1 MTNVQKGTGL
11 EAFYADRFNSDP
23 YSLLDFFDAD
33 IAAAAADAFVNWSS
47 ISGLVRL
54 NGERF
59 KAYSKAKILTTDSRY
74 DGKVMVWGELKKTDP
89 KPATD
94 NRPALAAIEYP
105 ALTFSNNAAS
115 PSYWSGFTALL
126 DLYQREKGIDTSE
139 RDRDFLAKQEAKRL
153 EREARQAAEEA
164 AQRIRQERIQGEF
177 AAYENAWLT
186 GERGEFEYEGTR
198 KDRSTFV
205 ARGFVEVIG
214 DEDGSAPYLQKK
226 QIGAIASRF
235 KMKRMR
241 DSHGVFT
248 AVPLLNIHGQF
259 LGLQRLY
266 DDKKLQGTGV
276 KMDGAHCIFGDI
288 ETADIRISVEG
299 FATGASVY
307 LAELEAGRNV
317 AVIVAFN
324 VDNLVKVLRIYDKF
338 YPGWRFLNAADNDQ
352 WKDAGN
358 AGMLAALEIHRDLQH
373 VATVPTFESMSLD
386 EVAKAKETG
395 KGPTDWNDYHCRYGL
410 KSTAKALHARD
421 SMHRAEK
428 DWFSYCLQ
436 RLAYSG
442 GKDRVEKAA
451 KMAVNAGLLLVPI
464 KYSVDEVVSRVIENM
479 HPSTPV
485 ALHAKMRSL
494 AHWICRQKVNQAQQL
509 RGFSVKA
516 LANPNVRYMKIEGV
530 RAEHGGIELPAHMA
544 DLVESLEGVIVV
556 RAPMG
561 SGKTEKLIAPLMKAS
576 TKAAYIAHR
585 ISLLEDA
592 AARLNVEHY
601 QLVTARQM
609 PWVSHMACCVNS
621 LTAPKFYNAE
631 ERSWFTTLETLCIDE
646 ASQVIRHTTTG
657 PVEGRVRV
665 LDSLIEAVAA
675 AKRVLLCDAD
685 ANDGVIEFCEIARP
699 GEIITVL
706 DIVGA
711 TDHIRVDHGD
721 DETVWQLAIDKICAG
736 RRVLVANDSA
746 ESAKK
751 MAALIEDKVKAEEI
765 APVRMLLVHADSKAD
780 PDVEEFLRNPNE
792 EALNYDVLIYSPAIS
807 SGVSMTTPHFEHHFG
822 LFSGNTVGP
831 SDAVQMLRR
840 DRTARHYVV
849 GIGHTSGQ
857 RETDPESL
865 YRGLLVAEDLVCQF
879 QETPEEFRLTRKK
892 TAFDKIWLSTVTSEN
907 KARNSF
913 ANNLLL
919 MLSGEGYQVQ
929 RLAIDPQT
937 IDDLTDLSRKNR
949 KFAGELVFAKRMDLI
964 DSVETPTEEAFLKL
978 NRQEVRSEAESA
990 QVDRYHIENQLG
1002 VDEIRADDV
1011 AFYDDRGIAK
1021 VVQLELLQAE
1031 ESQAKAYDMA
1041 QRKARVVLTQ
1051 HRFKTP
1057 AHALLKQIF
1066 EILSL
1071 DRFSG
1076 EGEFNSLQC
1085 RQVLELIKR
1094 DQATLDLYNALKLG
1108 RHVASLNAKACATTV
1123 VKSILER
1130 LGLVTKK
1137 RKTNGQVLFGLN
1149 MDNWAFVMGY
1159 VQRRAAKNVHSL
1171 TTHDHET
1178 THQPLLAP
1186 EELAEAPNA
1195 QHALSTAG
1203 AASSDTLQVEGV
1215 STVEKYPLEVAERA
1229 FAFASLCELPAG
1241 TPVVQLMREIDPRVV
1256 RQMADPGAE
1265 FKVLKWMLGYAAELL
1280 RPKARYT
1287 V

>member
-1 MTNVQKGTGL
+1 MTNVQKGAGL
-11 EAFYADRFNSDP
+11 EAYYQERFNSDP

-33 IAAAAADAFVNWSS
+33 ISAAAADAFVNWSS
-47 ISGLVRL
+47 VRGLVRL

-94 NRPALAAIEYP
+94 TRPALAAIEYP

-139 RDRDFLAKQEAKRL
+139 RDREFLAKQEAKRL

-164 AQRIRQERIQGEF
+164 AQRIREERIQGEF
-177 AAYENAWLT
+177 SAYKNAWLT

-198 KDRSTFV
+198 KDRTTFI

-288 ETADIRISVEG
+288 ETAEIRISVEG

-307 LAELEAGRNV
+307 LAELEAGRNI
-317 AVIVAFN
+317 AVVVAFN

-386 EVAKAKETG
+386 EVAKARETG

-436 RLAYSG
+436 RLAHSG

-464 KYSVDEVVSRVIENM
+464 KYSVDEVVGRVIENL

-699 GEIITVL
+699 GEVITVL
-706 DIVGA
+706 DIVGT

-721 DETVWQLAIDKICAG
+721 DETVWQLAIDQICAG

-751 MAALIEDKVKAEEI
+751 MAALIEAKVSEEEI

-792 EALNYDVLIYSPAIS
+792 EALKYDVLIYSPAIS

-937 IDDLTDLSRKNR
+937 IDDLTDISRKNR

-990 QVDRYHIENQLG
+990 QVDRYHIEHQLG

-1011 AFYDDRGIAK
+1011 AFYDNRGIAK
-1021 VVQLELLQAE
+1021 VVQLELLQAD
-1031 ESQAKAYDMA
+1031 ESQAKAYDLA
-1041 QRKARVVLTQ
+1041 QRKARVVITQ

-1066 EILSL
+1066 EILTL
-1071 DRFSG
+1071 DRHSG
-1076 EGEFNSLQC
+1076 TGEFNSLQC
-1085 RQVLELIKR
+1085 RQVLELLKR

-1108 RHVASLNAKACATTV
+1108 RPVASLNAKVCATTV

-1186 EELAEAPNA
+1186 EELAEAPKA
-1195 QHALSTAG
+1195 QHAPITAG
-1203 AASSDTLQVEGV
+1203 ATGSDTLQVEGV
-1215 STVEKYPLEVAERA
+1215 STVEKYPLEVAERV
-1229 FAFASLCELPAG
+1229 FAFASLCELPPG
-1241 TPVVQLMREIDPRVV
+1241 TPVVQLVGAIDPRVV
-1256 RQMADPGAE
+1256 RRMANPGEE
-1265 FKVLKWMLGYAAELL
+1265 FSTLKWMLGYAAKLL
-1280 RPKARYT
+1280 RPQARYT

>member
-11 EAFYADRFNSDP
+11 EAFYQERFNSDP

-33 IAAAAADAFVNWSS
+33 ISAVAGDAFVNWSS
-47 ISGLVRL
+47 VRGLVRL

-94 NRPALAAIEYP
+94 DRPALAAIEYP

-126 DLYQREKGIDTSE
+126 DLYQREKGIDTSD
-139 RDRDFLAKQEAKRL
+139 RDREFLAKQEAKRL

-164 AQRIRQERIQGEF
+164 AQRIREERIQGEF
-177 AAYENAWLT
+177 SAYKNAWLT

-288 ETADIRISVEG
+288 ETAEIRISVEG

-307 LAELEAGRNV
+307 LAELEAGRNI
-317 AVIVAFN
+317 AVVVAFN

-358 AGMLAALEIHRDLQH
+358 AGLLAALEIHRDLQH

-386 EVAKAKETG
+386 EVAKARETG

-436 RLAYSG
+436 RLAHSG

-464 KYSVDEVVSRVIENM
+464 KYSVDEVVGRVIENL

-699 GEIITVL
+699 GEVITVL
-706 DIVGA
+706 DIVGT

-721 DETVWQLAIDKICAG
+721 DETVWQLAIDQICAG

-751 MAALIEDKVKAEEI
+751 MAALIEAKVSEEEI

-792 EALNYDVLIYSPAIS
+792 EALKYDVLIYSPAIS

-937 IDDLTDLSRKNR
+937 IDDLTDMSRRNR

-990 QVDRYHIENQLG
+990 QVDRYHIEHQLG

-1021 VVQLELLQAE
+1021 VVQLELLQAD

-1066 EILSL
+1066 EILTL
-1071 DRFSG
+1071 DRHSG
-1076 EGEFNSLQC
+1076 TGEFNSLQC
-1085 RQVLELIKR
+1085 RQVLELLKR

-1137 RKTNGQVLFGLN
+1137 RKTNGQVLFALN

-1186 EELAEAPNA
+1186 EELAEAPKA
-1195 QHALSTAG
+1195 QHALTTAG
-1203 AASSDTLQVEGV
+1203 AADSDTLQVEGV

-1241 TPVVQLMREIDPRVV
+1241 TPVVQLMREIDPGVV
-1256 RQMADPGAE
+1256 RRMANPGTE
-1265 FKVLKWMLGYAAELL
+1265 FKVLKWMLGYAAKLL
-1280 RPKARYT
+1280 RPEARYT